1 MALFD
6 IEKIKDN
13 LLPKDKIVWFKDI
26 CNRNVSDAVKKRL
39 SDCAKQWDG
48 YVHPKYEGADFRY
61 VFSSTDNAETNPN
74 HNINHSNFANSY
86 VNRRWNL
93 VDFAFYEKF
102 IGDGKYLNSIEQ
114 LIKLICAEEIWCYPA
129 HAYTKPKGYEGPVID
144 LWAAETGA
152 ALAITV
158 EMLKDKLPEEI
169 KNMAIENVRS
179 RVLIPYASSDG
190 YWWMGFDGRK
200 VNNWNVWIS
209 SNIILCSAIL
219 CESDEE
225 YKSFVIRACVVSENY
240 IRSLP
245 SDFTCDEGVRYWHL
259 SGACLFDTAEL
270 LYDLTGGK
278 VDLTKS
284 KEVASA
290 CSYPVAMYDD
300 YGLPANFGDATIEFY
315 PDCHLLIRAG
325 IRTQNKALESLGR
338 RLYSTERLRSLHD
351 NFYRQ
356 FKNIYTD
363 SMAKD
368 AEPLPSPEISHIPGI
383 NVVSMRRNG
392 FFVTL
397 KANHNG
403 ESHNHNDVGCFVL
416 YRNGLPLFIDPGVDL
431 YYEYSFGKNRYRLW
445 YMRSEYHSVPVIN
458 GIPQMQGAQ
467 FKATELKVDGT
478 YAEADISGAYNGV
491 SPDGKWIRSVELTE
505 NGVKIKD
512 RLTFDFDNTVLH
524 YMLKEMP
531 KINGN
536 TLIFSDG
543 TEVSFEGL
551 KINGIETLD
560 ITGTNPP
567 DGIIGDA
574 KIRNTEVPS
583 VLIPRIF
590 EKQWNQKQLY
600 RLSAVPTQSEITLTA
615 KG

>member
-1 MALFD
+1 MKISTEIQSAARIIGEERAIELYGKAGFDAWDFSMFNMARFD
-6 IEKIKDN
+6 WTNKCVIENGHPLRSDN
-13 LLPKDKIVWFKDI
+13 
-26 CNRNVSDAVKKRL
+26 
-39 SDCAKQWDG
+39 
-48 YVHPKYEGADFRY
+48 
-61 VFSSTDNAETNPN
+61 
-74 HNINHSNFANSY
+74 
-86 VNRRWNL
+86 
-93 VDFAFYEKF
+93 
-102 IGDGKYLNSIEQ
+102 YLAYARK
-114 LIKLICAEEIWCYPA
+114 LKLIGLDNGMVCNQS
-129 HAYTKPKGYEGPVID
+129 HAPFP
-144 LWAAETGA
+144 
-152 ALAITV
+152 
-158 EMLKDKLPEEI
+158 
-169 KNMAIENVRS
+169 
-179 RVLIPYASSDG
+179 
-190 YWWMGFDGRK
+190 
-200 VNNWNVWIS
+200 
-209 SNIILCSAIL
+209 
-219 CESDEE
+219 
-225 YKSFVIRACVVSENY
+225 
-240 IRSLP
+240 
-245 SDFTCDEGVRYWHL
+245 
-259 SGACLFDTAEL
+259 
-270 LYDLTGGK
+270 
-278 VDLTKS
+278 
-284 KEVASA
+284 
-290 CSYPVAMYDD
+290 
-300 YGLPANFGDATIEFY
+300 
-315 PDCHLLIRAG
+315 
-325 IRTQNKALESLGR
+325 
-338 RLYSTERLRSLHD
+338 
-351 NFYRQ
+351 
-356 FKNIYTD
+356 
-363 SMAKD
+363 
-368 AEPLPSPEISHIPGI
+368 SHIPGI

-431 YYEYSFGKNRYRLW
+431 YYEYSFGNNRYRLW

-512 RLTFDFDNTVLH
+512 RFTFDFDNTVLH

-536 TLIFSDG
+536 TLVFSDG